1 MQFNAEKFRAL
12 RYRFTN
18 ASQLEFIGAGSTAV
32 PESQTV
38 IDLGISIC
46 NDASFHVHI
55 AKVAAKCR
63 QLVGWTLKTFRTR
76 DQEVMLI
83 QWKTFV
89 LSRLDYCFQLW
100 PSSSV
105 KLIMELAIQLHYTK
119 KFATVQQMTY
129 RKRPNEPQ
137 LYFLE
142 RRRERYVTISIWK
155 VMKGLETNFGIKCYI
170 KTRTWRHCIVLKV
183 ISKSSNIRIRYSNSL
198 GFRAPKCFPK
208 LCQNNREIYMI

>member
-1 MQFNAEKFRAL
+1 MKDLEISFRN
-12 RYRFTN
+12 N
-18 ASQLEFIGAGSTAV
+18 ASFYI
-32 PESQTV
+32 
-38 IDLGISIC
+38 
-46 NDASFHVHI
+46 HI
-55 AKVAAKCR
+55 NKMAAKSR
-63 QLVGWTLKTFRTR
+63 QLAGWLLMSYKTRSHETTLT
-76 DQEVMLI
+76 L
-83 QWKTFV
+83 WKTFV